1 MAASRS
7 SFGALVT
14 TFSLLFVVACRSKAV
29 VSSGDYRTLRA
40 KAPISLDAPDD
51 SAWGRAE
58 RIAWGTPGSTTAFRA
73 LWDERG
79 LLVRFDVED
88 AEPWHT
94 LARHDDRLWEE
105 EVVEI
110 FLQPAGAAAYG
121 EVEISPGN
129 VTCDVWVTPNPRS
142 FDGKWNLEGL
152 ESRVTPRRD
161 EASHTTGWTAI
172 AFLPWAGFA
181 RGGVTAAPRPRDR
194 WRFNVFRIERPGG
207 HDHPE
212 EGALLL
218 AWSPTG
224 ERTFHVVEAFRG
236 MVFDD

>member
-1 MAASRS
+1 MANPRS

-14 TFSLLFVVACRSKAV
+14 ALSLFFVGACRSKAAV
-29 VSSGDYRTLRA
+29 PSGDYRALRA
-40 KAPISLDAPDD
+40 KAPISLDGLDD
-51 SAWGRAE
+51 PAWGRAE
-58 RIAWGTPGSTTAFRA
+58 RIAWGTPGTAFQA

-79 LLVRFDVED
+79 LLARFDVED
-88 AEPWHT
+88 SEPWHT

-110 FLQPAGAAAYG
+110 FLQPAGASAYG

-161 EASHTTGWTAI
+161 GAGRTTGWTAV
-172 AFLPWAGFA
+172 ALLPWTGFA

-207 HDHPE
+207 PDRPE
-212 EGALLL
+212 QGALLF